1 MRLCKDGLLT
11 VFSSASLKIVKQ
23 HGVEGQKPMTGDRV
37 FVHYTG
43 RLLNGKKF
51 DSSLDRKE
59 PFVFNVGKGN
69 RFHRFDLYILFCIC
83 SIFDET
89 NPV

>member
-1 MRLCKDGLLT
+1 MDCSLF
-11 VFSSASLKIVKQ
+11 FSHTSLKIVKQ
-23 HGVEGQKPMTGDRV
+23 HGVEGERPMIGDRV
-37 FVHYTG
+37 YVHYTG

-69 RFHRFDLYILFCIC
+69 RFHRFISHISFVILQI
-83 SIFDET
+83 
-89 NPV
+89 

>member
-1 MRLCKDGLLT
+1 M
-11 VFSSASLKIVKQ
+11 KQ
-23 HGVEGQKPMTGDRV
+23 HGVEGEKPMIGDRV
-37 FVHYTG
+37 YVHYTG

-69 RFHRFDLYILFCIC
+69 
-83 SIFDET
+83 IFDRFIFRL
-89 NPV
+89 NLIILQI

>member
-1 MRLCKDGLLT
+1 MRQCKNVLFTFFLPH
-11 VFSSASLKIVKQ
+11 VSLQIVKQ
-23 HGVEGQKPMTGDRV
+23 HGVEGEMPMIGDKV

-69 RFHRFDLYILFCIC
+69 RFSF
-83 SIFDET
+83 SIIFF
-89 NPV
+89 

>member
-1 MRLCKDGLLT
+1 M
-11 VFSSASLKIVKQ
+11 KQ
-23 HGVEGQKPMTGDRV
+23 HGVEGERPMIGDRV

-43 RLLNGKKF
+43 RLLSGKKF

-69 RFHRFDLYILFCIC
+69 RFHRFISKTYQFKVLLLKPIC
-83 SIFDET
+83 KRDVQCDE
-89 NPV
+89 